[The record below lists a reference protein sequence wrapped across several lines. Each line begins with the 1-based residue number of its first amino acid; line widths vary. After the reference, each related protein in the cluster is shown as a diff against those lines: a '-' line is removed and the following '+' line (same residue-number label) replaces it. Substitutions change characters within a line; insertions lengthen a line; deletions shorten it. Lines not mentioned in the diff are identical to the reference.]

1 MSFSWACTLGRR
13 LVTDAVLGLS
23 TPPSVLIAIEEACPC
38 DEHAALREL
47 VLALQARPRTHRA
60 IGAALGVTY
69 ARIQQIE
76 KEALEKLR
84 RALAREGHRTAE
96 AFAP

>member
-1 MSFSWACTLGRR
+1 MSFSWQCTLAQR
-13 LVTDAVLGLS
+13 LVTDAVLGLETCS
-23 TPPSVLIAIEEACPC
+23 RVRTAIEAVCPC
-38 DEHAALREL
+38 DEHGALREL
-47 VLALQARPRTHRA
+47 VLALQARPRTHRE
-60 IGAALGVTY
+60 IGAVFGVTY

-76 KEALEKLR
+76 AGALEKLR

>member
-1 MSFSWACTLGRR
+1 MSFSWACTLARR
-13 LVTDAVLGLS
+13 LVTDSVLGLE
-23 TPPSVLIAIEEACPC
+23 TCEQVRVAIEAVCPC
-38 DEHAALREL
+38 DEHGALREL
-47 VLALQARPRTHRA
+47 VLALQGRPRTHRE
-60 IGAALGVTY
+60 IGAVFGVTY

-96 AFAP
+96 AFGP